1 MLTLSRKLNEEV
13 KIYSHGEQE
22 ITVKVVE
29 LQKGKVRLG
38 ITAEETVSIYRSEL
52 LHGPSGYLGD
62 LRNGLLGRAVD
73 QKKHNGAS
81 E

>member
-22 ITVKVVE
+22 ITVKVVD

-38 ITAEETVSIYRSEL
+38 ITADETVSVYRSEL
-52 LHGPSGYLGD
+52 LNGLDGYPGD
-62 LRNGLLGRAVD
+62 FRNGLLGRFGN
-73 QKKHNGAS
+73 QTESFQG
-81 E
+81 